1 MKDSKSSGLSPAT
14 ATVWKQ
20 RYEALRQL
28 AIGGRQILETDPL
41 GLVLLLRQGVAGWM
55 RSWSESAPTSTLQRA
70 PVPEAPTAPTS
81 VWQHQLTE
89 VLAAMSLAHLPN
101 RARL

>member
-1 MKDSKSSGLSPAT
+1 MKASVTCALSPAT

-28 AIGGRQILETDPL
+28 AISGRQILEADPL

-55 RSWSESAPTSTLQRA
+55 RSWSESGPTPAPRRASVAEA
-70 PVPEAPTAPTS
+70 PVVPASA
-81 VWQHQLTE
+81 WQHQLTE

-101 RARL
+101 EIRL

>member
-1 MKDSKSSGLSPAT
+1 MNDSKTAISRPAS

-28 AIGGRQILETDPL
+28 AVGGRQILESDPL
-41 GLVLLLRQGVAGWM
+41 GLVVLLRQGIAGWM
-55 RSWSESAPTSTLQRA
+55 RSWSELT
-70 PVPEAPTAPTS
+70 PTAPPQSAPVQRGTVVAS
-81 VWQHQLTE
+81 GWQRELTQ

-101 RARL
+101 PAI

>member
-1 MKDSKSSGLSPAT
+1 MKDSEASVLSPAT
-14 ATVWKQ
+14 AAIWKQ

-28 AIGGRQILETDPL
+28 AIGGREILETDPL

-55 RSWSESAPTSTLQRA
+55 RSWSEPAQTPTLQRG
-70 PVPEAPTAPTS
+70 PVSEVPVVPTS
-81 VWQHQLTE
+81 AWQHQLTE

-101 RARL
+101 QARL

>member
-1 MKDSKSSGLSPAT
+1 MMDSETSGLSPAT
-14 ATVWKQ
+14 ATIWNQ

-55 RSWSESAPTSTLQRA
+55 RSWSEPAQMPTLQRG
-70 PVPEAPTAPTS
+70 PVPEVPVVPTS
-81 VWQHQLTE
+81 AWQHQLTE

-101 RARL
+101 EARL

>member
-1 MKDSKSSGLSPAT
+1 MKDSQTRGLSPGT

-41 GLVLLLRQGVAGWM
+41 GLVLVLRQGVAGWM
-55 RSWSESAPTSTLQRA
+55 RSWSDSASTPTLQRA
-70 PVPEAPTAPTS
+70 PVPEATTVPTS
-81 VWQHQLTE
+81 AWQHQLTE

-101 RARL
+101 GARL

>member
-1 MKDSKSSGLSPAT
+1 MKDSATSGLSPAT
-14 ATVWKQ
+14 PTLWKQ

-55 RSWSESAPTSTLQRA
+55 RSWSESAQTPALQRA
-70 PVPEAPTAPTS
+70 PVPEAPVVPTS
-81 VWQHQLTE
+81 AWQHQLTE
-89 VLAAMSLAHLPN
+89 VLAAMSLAHLPHE
-101 RARL
+101 ARS